1 MWEAGVKTKGTP
13 GRQQGRRMSLE
24 EQQGER
30 WKRQLLGVRRGRERG
45 WGSREARA
53 RWGYGAG
60 RGRAGDEVW
69 GWGLGCRLKGGAG

>member
-45 WGSREARA
+45 WE
-53 RWGYGAG
+53 AG
-60 RGRAGDEVW
+60 RQGRGGDTGREGVEPGMKFGVGVW
-69 GWGLGCRLKGGAG
+69 DVG